1 MAQNNGSGN
10 DAKTSSGQAAASGNA
25 ATTASSS
32 KSPKSTHS
40 NASAPSSGS
49 SASPPGDLTSQQAA
63 AIAAAAQAA
72 QLANPAAASESAA
85 ASAGATAAFGTSSA
99 LSAQGNSSQNATDA
113 ETEGASFASEAAGS
127 DGNATPGSLSGASNG
142 TPQHMLSMG
151 GRADSDGTLPSGDFD
166 GARAG
171 ARSAAGNSTNAT
183 AASAFLSAER
193 TAQNSEQSLFSSA
206 SDKLALAS
214 TSAASGTADATLA
227 AAAASTA
234 QVAGAAP
241 AATTATVASA
251 SVPYPMGS
259 DAWRADVSSHV
270 LYFSQ
275 QDISSAQLHL
285 NPAHLSPLNI
295 SISVDNNQTSIAFN
309 AAHEATRQAMQDSL
323 PQLRELFNAHGIAL
337 GQTTVGDSSAGSAQQ
352 HNQNSRPSGSS
363 NGSVT
368 SKALESSSTAPGGP
382 NAVRLRSLQIV
393 DTFA

>member
-113 ETEGASFASEAAGS
+113 EIASFASEAAGS
-127 DGNATPGSLSGASNG
+127 DGNATPGSVSGASNG

>member
-72 QLANPAAASESAA
+72 QLANPAAASENAA

-113 ETEGASFASEAAGS
+113 EIASFASEAAGS
-127 DGNATPGSLSGASNG
+127 DGNATPGSVSGASNG